1 MARMHIRFD
10 RNRIEA
16 ALRQAS
22 TTRQVLVEPG
32 AMGLTGEVF
41 PALLD
46 ARTAVVVA
54 DETTFG
60 LAGEVVTASLE
71 ASGIA
76 VQPPVILP
84 NVPALHA
91 DYEHVAAVRS
101 ALANAPGGTI
111 PVAVGSGT
119 LNDLTKRAA
128 FEIGVPYIVVGTAAS
143 MDGYTAS
150 GASLVKS
157 GFKQTLPCD
166 APVAVVADPVLLV
179 EAPAA
184 MTAAGYGDLIGKIPA
199 GADWLVADA
208 LGVEPLRPDI
218 WAMVQDP
225 LRAAIG
231 DPDAVRRRDVAAVE
245 QLFLGL
251 VMTGL
256 AIQATG
262 SSRPASGSEHQ
273 FSHLWEMRGLETS
286 HGFKVAFGTLW
297 STRIYESILARE
309 ARDIDWEGAVDR
321 WPDLE
326 AQEREVSAHID
337 DPAMVAQA
345 LVEVRAKY
353 VPKEALRERLMTLRN
368 QWAPLRERLR
378 AQLIPSSELRDLLQR
393 AGCPVTPEEIGLMP
407 DQVRES
413 MVAARLI
420 RRRYTVLDLVLEL
433 GIRDE
438 IVL

>member
-1 MARMHIRFD
+1 MGFD
-10 RNRIEA
+10 RSGIEG
-16 ALRQAS
+16 ALRRAS
-22 TTRQVLVEPG
+22 TTRQVVVEPG
-32 AMGLTGEVF
+32 AMARTGEI
-41 PALLD
+41 LSSLTD
-46 ARTAVVVA
+46 GRTAVAVA

-60 LAGEVVTASLE
+60 LAGDVVTSSLE

-76 VQPPVILP
+76 VQPPVILDDAP
-84 NVPALHA
+84 RLHA
-91 DYEHVAAVRS
+91 DSAQVAVVRS
-101 ALANAPGGTI
+101 ALEDAPAGTI
-111 PVAVGSGT
+111 PVALGSGT

-150 GASLVKS
+150 GASLVQD
-157 GFKQTLPCD
+157 GFKTTLPCD
-166 APVAVVADPVLLV
+166 APIAVVSDPDLLADAPV
-179 EAPAA
+179 P
-184 MTAAGYGDLIGKIPA
+184 MTASGYGDLAGKVTA
-199 GADWLVADA
+199 GADWLLADA
-208 LGVEPLRPDI
+208 VGVEPIQPDI
-218 WAMVQDP
+218 WAMVQHPLHRALRDP
-225 LRAAIG
+225 GAL
-231 DPDAVRRRDVAAVE
+231 RRRDVAAVE

-273 FSHLWEMRGLETS
+273 FSHLWEMRDLEVS

-297 STRIYESILARE
+297 STHIYEAVLTRSVQE
-309 ARDIDWEGAVDR
+309 IDWEGAGDR

-326 AQEREVSAHID
+326 QQEEEVRAHID
-337 DPAMVAQA
+337 DPVMVTRA

-353 VPKEALRERLMTLRN
+353 VPKEILRARLATLRDE
-368 QWAPLRERLR
+368 WAALHQRLR

-393 AGCPVTPEEIGLMP
+393 AGCPVTPEEIGLTP
-407 DQVRES
+407 GQVRES
-413 MVAARLI
+413 VIAARQI